1 MQIAE
6 SSAVNTGLAPE
17 EIMWQKC
24 MGCQE
29 FPYPENVICCFHTV
43 CFLNIFAV
51 KGGAADNLL
60 LTQAFVQ

>member
-1 MQIAE
+1 MQIAK
-6 SSAVNTGLAPE
+6 SSAVNTGLASE

-29 FPYPENVICCFHTV
+29 FPYPENVICCSAV

>member
-1 MQIAE
+1 MSIAD
-6 SSAVNTGLAPE
+6 SSAVTIGLASE
-17 EIMWQKC
+17 GIIWQKC

-29 FPYPENVICCFHTV
+29 FPYPENAMCCSAV

-51 KGGAADNLL
+51 KGGGADNLF